1 MADKTI
7 RKLNLT
13 NETVSGSLGS
23 VFAGLN
29 GRRYT
34 LASLS
39 KFKAKFKTNTTKKG
53 VLGLSGKQ
61 SRPTG
66 WEGTWE
72 ATFYY
77 NQSTFRE
84 LARAYAEEGVMP
96 TFSIQVINED
106 PSSLKTIG
114 RQSVTFKDCV
124 IEEMVL
130 AAIDVEAEILDE
142 EVSGTFNDFEYNDKF
157 VDFPTA

>member
-1 MADKTI
+1 
-7 RKLNLT
+7 
-13 NETVSGSLGS
+13 
-23 VFAGLN
+23 
-29 GRRYT
+29 
-34 LASLS
+34 
-39 KFKAKFKTNTTKKG
+39 
-53 VLGLSGKQ
+53 
-61 SRPTG
+61 
-66 WEGTWE
+66 
-72 ATFYY
+72 
-77 NQSTFRE
+77 
-84 LARAYAEEGVMP
+84 MP
-96 TFSIQVINED
+96 TFSIQVINEG

>member
-1 MADKTI
+1 MEKTI

-13 NETVSGSLGS
+13 NETVSGSQGA
-23 VFAGLN
+23 VFAEIN

-61 SRPTG
+61 VRSTG
-66 WEGTWE
+66 WEGTLE
-72 ATFYY
+72 ASFYY

-84 LARAYAEEGVMP
+84 LARTYAESGEMP

-106 PSSLKTIG
+106 PSSAKTIG

-124 IEEMVL
+124 IEEMIL
-130 AAIDVEAEILDE
+130 ALIDVEAEVLE
-142 EVSGTFNDFEYNDKF
+142 EDISGTFNGFEFNDKF